1 MTDEIQPV
9 PKDWIYNGKP
19 IVEPPEGYI
28 GFIYIIYLPDGRK
41 YVGKK
46 LWNFKK
52 TKQVKGKKK
61 RYLAESDWKTYFGSS
76 DEVKE
81 LVAQLGVDK
90 FDREILHM
98 CKTKGELNYME
109 TWEIFKRQALLDDTY
124 VNGWVSCKIH
134 KAHVVKSVDKTRL

>member
-1 MTDEIQPV
+1 MTEPIQPV

-61 RYLAESDWKTYFGSS
+61 KYLAESDWKTYFGSS
-76 DEVKE
+76 DEVKQE
-81 LVAQLGVDK
+81 VVKHGCDK

-109 TWEIFKRQALLDDTY
+109 TWEIFKRKALLDDTY
-124 VNGWVSCKIH
+124 VNGWVSCRITKKHVMGKISSD
-134 KAHVVKSVDKTRL
+134 AL